1 MKIVLTDINGQ
12 EKTIRKFKKLV
23 LKEEEGVPAHT
34 LLVRFHSEGELLSE
48 IAFMRF
54 EDEGKIVFDG
64 IVDLPL

>member
-12 EKTIRKFKKLV
+12 EKIIRKFKKLV

-34 LLVRFHSEGELLSE
+34 LLVRFHSEGEPLSE

-54 EDEGKIVFDG
+54 
-64 IVDLPL
+64 